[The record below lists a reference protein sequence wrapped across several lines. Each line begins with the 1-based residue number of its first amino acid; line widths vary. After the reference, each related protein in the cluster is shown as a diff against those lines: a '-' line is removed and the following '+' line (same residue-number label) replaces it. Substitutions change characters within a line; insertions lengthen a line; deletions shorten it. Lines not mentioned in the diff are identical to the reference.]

1 MKTKRLVR
9 NSGLIALIALL
20 AACHDKQETGADIR
34 PVRTAVVGNG
44 MYGDNL
50 TYTGEI
56 RARHES
62 DLGFQVAGKLI
73 VRPAEVGASVTVGTV
88 LAQLDPADEKVAM
101 GSAQSAV
108 SAAQAEVA
116 RAASEEASY
125 RHLLERGLTTRTA
138 YIAQQTA
145 TKTAQSRLQQAEA
158 DLDLRHRQLNYT
170 TLRAD
175 RAGLI
180 TRVSADVGAVL
191 AQGQAV
197 VTLAEPSELD
207 VVFDAADTQVDAVR
221 NSKTVAAALLSARD
235 KPLVAYVREVSP
247 SADPIT
253 RTYRVKCTLPGQPRG
268 WRLGLN
274 AIVTLEAGHAAQG
287 IRIPSTALYE
297 KDRKSAV
304 WIVKVDQTIELR
316 PIVVARYDTDS
327 VEVSSGLRSGERIV
341 TAGVHKLLVGQ
352 KVRLLSDS
360 VK

>member
-175 RAGLI
+175 RAGVI

-341 TAGVHKLLVGQ
+341 TAGVHKLLAGQ

>member
-1 MKTKRLVR
+1 
-9 NSGLIALIALL
+9 
-20 AACHDKQETGADIR
+20 
-34 PVRTAVVGNG
+34 
-44 MYGDNL
+44 
-50 TYTGEI
+50 
-56 RARHES
+56 
-62 DLGFQVAGKLI
+62 
-73 VRPAEVGASVTVGTV
+73 
-88 LAQLDPADEKVAM
+88 M

-108 SAAQAEVA
+108 GAAQAEVA

-341 TAGVHKLLVGQ
+341 TAGVHKLLAGQ

>member
-9 NSGLIALIALL
+9 NSGLIALLALL
-20 AACHDKQETGADIR
+20 AACHQQQETGADVR

-73 VRPAEVGASVTVGTV
+73 ARPAEVGASVTASTV

-108 SAAQAEVA
+108 TAAQAELA
-116 RAASEEASY
+116 RATSEEASY

-138 YIAQQTA
+138 FIAQQTA
-145 TKTAQSRLQQAEA
+145 TKTAQSRLQQEEAE
-158 DLDLRHRQLNYT
+158 LDLRHRQLNYT

-175 RAGLI
+175 RAGVI

-207 VVFDAADTQVDAVR
+207 VVFDVADTQVDAVR

-235 KPLVAYVREVSP
+235 KPLTAYVREISP

-253 RTYRVKCTLPGQPRG
+253 RTYRVKCTLPGQPPG

-274 AIVTLEAGHAAQG
+274 ATVMLEAGHAARG

-304 WIVKVDQTIELR
+304 WIVRADQTIELR
-316 PIVVARYDTDS
+316 PVVVARYDTDS
-327 VEVSSGLRSGERIV
+327 LEVSSGLRSGERIV

-360 VK
+360 GK

>member
-9 NSGLIALIALL
+9 NSGLIALMALL

-34 PVRTAVVGNG
+34 PVRTAVVGIG

-73 VRPAEVGASVTVGTV
+73 ARPAEVGASVTAGTV

-108 SAAQAEVA
+108 SAAEAELA
-116 RAASEEASY
+116 RANSEEASY

-145 TKTAQSRLQQAEA
+145 TKTAQSRLQQAKA

-175 RAGLI
+175 RAGVI

-191 AQGQAV
+191 AQGRAV

-207 VVFDAADTQVDAVR
+207 VVFDVADTQVDAVR

-235 KPLVAYVREVSP
+235 KPLIANVREVSP

-253 RTYRVKCTLPGQPRG
+253 RTYRVKCTLPGQPPG

-274 AIVTLEAGHAAQG
+274 AIVMLEAGHAARS
-287 IRIPSTALYE
+287 IRISSTALYE

-304 WIVKVDQTIELR
+304 WIVKTDQTIELR

-352 KVRLLSDS
+352 KVRLLSDT